1 VLRAITGQI
10 LPARHASGAIY
21 GTLVTAGTILGA
33 SEGANNIVEVAVT
46 VVVTLTLYWI
56 AHSYAEIIGNA
67 DAVAPSWKVATR
79 ELAAES
85 RMVAACIVPLA
96 VLVVVDVLGV
106 SFELAIT
113 IGLCTTV
120 GLLFLWGVLA
130 ARRADLSRGWAVAS
144 GLLYT
149 LLGAAIVVLKLI
161 LVH

>member
-1 VLRAITGQI
+1 VLRAIIGRI
-10 LPARHASGAIY
+10 VPARDASGAIY

-33 SEGANNIVEVAVT
+33 SEGANDVIEVSIT

-56 AHSYAEIIGNA
+56 AHSYAEVMGNA
-67 DAVAPSWKVATR
+67 DRVTPSWR
-79 ELAAES
+79 AAIRQLTLES
-85 RMVAACIVPLA
+85 RMVAACVVPLA
-96 VLVVVDVLGV
+96 VLIAADLLGV

-130 ARRADLSRGWAVAS
+130 SQRADLSRGWAVVS

-149 LLGAAIVVLKLI
+149 LLGAAIVAVKLV